1 MDLSLSHLPGALER
15 YQAAKAVA
23 EALESVTS
31 KGATTSASSYDE
43 PMAEPREQLWGALQE
58 VRVEGLDGPF
68 DLLGRPGD
76 ARGPIWIER
85 YEGAGRWKGLG
96 TTTALT

>member
-1 MDLSLSHLPGALER
+1 MDGALER

-31 KGATTSASSYDE
+31 KGATTSASYDE
-43 PMAEPREQLWGALQE
+43 PMAEPREQRWEALQE

-85 YEGAGRWKGLG
+85 HEGAGRWKGLG